1 MHAGKTALI
10 RILPGLLFMALACTA
25 AAQKDA
31 AEKVQEGNVDNWI
44 EYYKKQREPAVS
56 PPGGAAGE
64 KRDERKE
71 RREKGGSSDYSEA
84 NKPEE

>member
-1 MHAGKTALI
+1 
-10 RILPGLLFMALACTA
+10 MALACTA

-44 EYYKKQREPAVS
+44 EYYRKQREAKPPAS
-56 PPGGAAGE
+56 SAGERPAAGGKGE

-84 NKPEE
+84 NKPDE